1 MTEETVDDRP
11 TITLDGEKYIIED
24 LSDKGQYYT
33 TQIQIL
39 NRDINDAQYSLE
51 RLNVSRAGFIN
62 MLRTDIVEIQ
72 ATEKAIDE
80 LGEDEG
86 EYRGG

>member
-1 MTEETVDDRP
+1 MTEETVNDRP

-62 MLRTDIVEIQ
+62 MLRTDIVELQ

-80 LGEDEG
+80 LGEDEE

>member
-62 MLRTDIVEIQ
+62 MLRTDIVELQ

-80 LGEDEG
+80 LGEDEE

>member
-62 MLRTDIVEIQ
+62 MLRTDIVEIE

-80 LGEDEG
+80 LGEDEE

>member
-11 TITLDGEKYIIED
+11 TITLDGEKYIIEE

-62 MLRTDIVEIQ
+62 MLRTDIVEIE

-80 LGEDEG
+80 LGEDEE

>member
-62 MLRTDIVEIQ
+62 MLRTDIVEIE

-80 LGEDEG
+80 LGEDEE
-86 EYRGG
+86 EYRGV

>member
-80 LGEDEG
+80 LGENEE